1 MTLLIGALTLGF
13 ILSLLALG
21 VFISFRIFDF
31 PDITADG
38 SITLG
43 AAIAAL
49 LLVKGMNPVFA
60 SAAAFAGGFVAGTV
74 TATLAT
80 KFKINRLLAGILVM
94 TALYSINLH
103 IMGKSNVAL
112 FGQRTLSSYAE
123 RFGTWVLRN
132 QQDLNLLG
140 WPVRVTDVSIL
151 ITAIVIVVFAGMLLY
166 MFFQTNL
173 GAAMRATGN
182 NSQMARALGVNDE
195 GMIILGL
202 SISNGLIGLAG
213 AFLAQYQGFADIQ
226 MGIGM
231 IVWGLASVIIGEA
244 LVGTPQT
251 GMAIIAAVMGSVLF
265 RLLVAIALRLG
276 LDPNDLKLITAA
288 FVFVALILPRTLKTI
303 HRWKARGSYA

>member
-1 MTLLIGALTLGF
+1 MTLLIGALSLGF

-43 AAIAAL
+43 AALAAL
-49 LLVKGMNPVFA
+49 LLVKGINPVFA

-140 WPVRVTDVSIL
+140 WPVRVADVSIL
-151 ITAIVIVVFAGMLLY
+151 ITAIVIVVFVGLLLY
-166 MFFQTNL
+166 IFFQTNL

-195 GMIILGL
+195 GMIILG
-202 SISNGLIGLAG
+202 
-213 AFLAQYQGFADIQ
+213 
-226 MGIGM
+226 
-231 IVWGLASVIIGEA
+231 
-244 LVGTPQT
+244 
-251 GMAIIAAVMGSVLF
+251 
-265 RLLVAIALRLG
+265 
-276 LDPNDLKLITAA
+276 
-288 FVFVALILPRTLKTI
+288 
-303 HRWKARGSYA
+303 